1 VTFFRRK
8 QLPPDLRDPL
18 LAFREVLAEVEPAKD
33 ALTAVMPTTRLPGR
47 SLPDALMEFE
57 ERLTKAGDAMAGWRR
72 PETESVWIECRDGLA
87 AAIEGAA
94 RLRAQAP
101 DLGGFEGLIWAVES
115 LLDPLEPFHDAAARF
130 RSLRE
135 SAR

>member
-1 VTFFRRK
+1 M
-8 QLPPDLRDPL
+8 
-18 LAFREVLAEVEPAKD
+18 AFREVLAEVEPAKD

-57 ERLTKAGDAMAGWRR
+57 ERLTKARGAMAGWRR
-72 PETESVWIECRDGLA
+72 PETGGRVDRVRGRARGGDRGR
-87 AAIEGAA
+87 GPAA
-94 RLRAQAP
+94 RGQAP

-130 RSLRE
+130 RSLRV

>member
-1 VTFFRRK
+1 VTIFRRK
-8 QLPPDLRDPL
+8 RLPTDLRAPL

-33 ALTAVMPTTRLPGR
+33 ALASVMPTTRLPGR
-47 SLPDALMEFE
+47 SLPDALVEFE
-57 ERLTKAGDAMAGWRR
+57 ERLAKAGDAMAGWRR

-87 AAIEGAA
+87 AALEGAS

-130 RSLRE
+130 RSRRVP
-135 SAR
+135 AG